1 MWGKGAVPTVSRVS
15 SKPLHREAGLFKA
28 LLRGNKKLST
38 GITWLENKDWSQ
50 ASPAHGVDVDR
61 PALLYPCPMVK
72 ATGEPAVVDR
82 ASGGQHVTDLPGMK
96 GQLRHAEAQ
105 R

>member
-1 MWGKGAVPTVSRVS
+1 MWDKGAVPTVSRVS
-15 SKPLHREAGLFKA
+15 SKPLHTEAELFKA

-38 GITWLENKDWSQ
+38 AIICLENKNCL
-50 ASPAHGVDVDR
+50 PRGVDVDS
-61 PALLYPCPMVK
+61 PAPLYLCPMVK
-72 ATGEPAVVDR
+72 ATGEPAVVDG
-82 ASGGQHVTDLPGMK
+82 ASGGQHITDLPGMK